1 MQSQIKNNITKHI
14 DLKRSGLVFIGI
26 GLSVIFWILES
37 VIHVLVF
44 QQVDFMQ
51 QLYDPEPHEAWM
63 RLTIVGMFIAFGF
76 YSQMI
81 VNSRRQA
88 EEAAKLANTE
98 LTQIFETAADA
109 MRVVDREFN
118 VLRVNETF
126 SALSGMP
133 REEIIGK
140 KCFDVLHGP
149 LCETPNCPLV
159 RILGNEDRV
168 EIDSEKMRRD
178 GKKVPCIITATPFRG
193 PDGNLIGIVE
203 DFKDISDRKRSEKEI
218 MESRGKL
225 RNLAAHLQVIREEE
239 RERIAHEIHDEL
251 GQALTALKMDVHWIR
266 RKLPE
271 AEDSL
276 VEKTITMSTLIDR
289 TVQSVKR
296 IISELRPRLLD
307 DFGLSAAIEWQ
318 ADEFVKRT
326 GIQCDIELGPEDII
340 LDDARS
346 VAIFRIFQETL
357 TNITRH
363 ADATRVRVILKKNTT
378 AVEMR
383 VSDNGKGLWKKRLSG
398 LQSFGII
405 GMRERA
411 YSFGGNLVITGTRGE
426 GTTVA
431 VTIPIH
437 RKGENG

>member
-1 MQSQIKNNITKHI
+1 MQSQIQKMVKKHI
-14 DLKRSGLVFIGI
+14 DLKRSGLVLIGI
-26 GLSVIFWILES
+26 ALGVIFWILES
-37 VIHVLVF
+37 AIHVLVF

-51 QLYDPEPHEAWM
+51 QLYGPEPHEVWM
-63 RLTIVGMFIAFGF
+63 RLTIVGMFVAFGI

-88 EEAAKLANTE
+88 EEAAKFANTE

-126 SALSGMP
+126 STLSGMR

-140 KCFDVLHGP
+140 KCFEVLHGP

-159 RILGNEDRV
+159 RILNNEDRV
-168 EIDSEKMRRD
+168 EIDSQKVRRD
-178 GKKVPCIITATPFRG
+178 GTKIPCIITATPFRG

-203 DFKDISDRKRSEKEI
+203 DFKDISDRKRSERELV
-218 MESRGKL
+218 ESRGKL
-225 RNLAAHLQVIREEE
+225 RNLAAHLQVVREEE

-266 RKLPE
+266 RKLPG

-276 VEKTITMSTLIDR
+276 VEKTITMSTLLDT

-318 ADEFVKRT
+318 TEEFVKRT
-326 GIQCDIELGPEDII
+326 GIQCDIELEPEDII
-340 LDDARS
+340 LDEARS

-363 ADATRVRVILKKNTT
+363 ADATRVKVSLRKNAT

-383 VSDNGKGLWKKRLSG
+383 VSDNGIGISKTRLSG
-398 LQSFGII
+398 PQSFGLI

-411 YSFGGNLVITGTRGE
+411 HAFGGNLVIAGARGE

-437 RKGENG
+437 RKGDNG

>member
-1 MQSQIKNNITKHI
+1 MKNQIQKNVKKHI
-14 DLKRSGLVFIGI
+14 DLKRSGLVLIGI
-26 GLSVIFWILES
+26 GLGVIFWILES
-37 VIHVLVF
+37 IIHVLVF
-44 QQVDFMQ
+44 KQVDFMQ
-51 QLYDPEPHEAWM
+51 QLYGPEPHEVWM
-63 RLTIVGMFIAFGF
+63 RLAIVGMFVTFGI

-88 EEAAKLANTE
+88 EEEAKLANTE
-98 LTQIFETAADA
+98 LTQIFDTAADA
-109 MRVVDREFN
+109 MRVIDREFN

-126 SALSGMP
+126 SAFSGMR

-140 KCFDVLHGP
+140 KCFEIFPGP
-149 LCETPNCPLV
+149 LCKTPNCPLV
-159 RILGNEDRV
+159 RILNDENRV
-168 EIDSEKMRRD
+168 EIESEKFRRD
-178 GKKVPCIITATPFRG
+178 GSKVPCIITATPFRG
-193 PDGNLIGIVE
+193 PDGSLIGIVE
-203 DFKDISDRKRSEKEI
+203 DFKDISDSKRSEKEL

-225 RNLAAHLQVIREEE
+225 RNLAAHLQVVREKE

-271 AEDSL
+271 NEDSL
-276 VEKTITMSTLIDR
+276 VEKTMTMSTLIDT
-289 TVQSVKR
+289 TVHSVKR

-318 ADEFVKRT
+318 TEEFVKRT
-326 GIQCDIELGPEDII
+326 GIQCAIKSDPEDII
-340 LDDARS
+340 LDEARS

-363 ADATRVRVILKKNTT
+363 ADATRVRVSLKKN
-378 AVEMR
+378 ASAIEMR
-383 VSDNGKGLWKKRLSG
+383 VSDNGKGISKKRLSKPE
-398 LQSFGII
+398 SFGII

-411 YSFGGNLVITGTRGE
+411 HSFGGKLVVTGARGE

-437 RKGENG
+437 KKGANG

>member
-1 MQSQIKNNITKHI
+1 MQGQIQKNLRKHI

-26 GLSVIFWILES
+26 GLGVIFWILES
-37 VIHVLVF
+37 IIHVLVF
-44 QQVDFMQ
+44 QQVDFTQ
-51 QLYDPEPHEAWM
+51 QLYGPEPHEVWM
-63 RLTIVGMFIAFGF
+63 RLTIVGMFIAFGI
-76 YSQMI
+76 YSQII

-88 EEAAKLANTE
+88 EEAAKLANTG
-98 LTQIFETAADA
+98 LTQIFDTAADA
-109 MRVVDREFN
+109 MRVVDKEFN

-126 SALSGMP
+126 STLSGLS

-140 KCFDVLHGP
+140 KCFEVLHGP
-149 LCETPNCPLV
+149 LCETPSCPLV
-159 RILGNEDRV
+159 RILDNENRV
-168 EIDSEKMRRD
+168 EVDSEKVRRD
-178 GKKVPCIITATPFRG
+178 GTKVPCIITATPFRG

-203 DFKDISDRKRSEKEI
+203 DFKDISDRKRSEKELI
-218 MESRGKL
+218 KSRGKL

-266 RKLPE
+266 RKIPE
-271 AEDSL
+271 AEDAL
-276 VEKTITMSTLIDR
+276 VEKTITMSTLIDT
-289 TVQSVKR
+289 TVHSVKR

-318 ADEFVKRT
+318 TEEFVKRT
-326 GIQCDIELGPEDII
+326 GIQCDIELNPEDII
-340 LDDARS
+340 LDEARS

-363 ADATRVRVILKKNTT
+363 ADATRVRVSLKKNATV
-378 AVEMR
+378 VEMK
-383 VSDNGKGLWKKRLSG
+383 VSDNGKGISRKRLSG
-398 LQSFGII
+398 PQSFGLI

-411 YSFGGNLVITGTRGE
+411 HSFGGNLVITGASGE

-437 RKGENG
+437 RKGDNG

>member
-1 MQSQIKNNITKHI
+1 MLGKIQKNVRKHI
-14 DLKRSGLVFIGI
+14 DFKRSALVFIGI
-26 GLSVIFWILES
+26 GLGVIFWILES

-44 QQVDFMQ
+44 QQVDFTQ
-51 QLYDPEPHEAWM
+51 QLYGPEPHEVWM
-63 RLTIVGMFIAFGF
+63 RLTIMGMFIAFGI
-76 YSQMI
+76 YSQII

-98 LTQIFETAADA
+98 LGQIFDTAADA
-109 MRVVDREFN
+109 MRVVDKKFN

-126 SALSGMP
+126 STLSGMP

-140 KCFDVLHGP
+140 KCFEVLHGP
-149 LCETPNCPLV
+149 LCETPSCPLV
-159 RILGNEDRV
+159 RILDNENRV
-168 EIDSEKMRRD
+168 EVDSEKVRRD
-178 GKKVPCIITATPFRG
+178 GTKIPCIITATPFRG

-203 DFKDISDRKRSEKEI
+203 DFKDISDRKRSEKELI
-218 MESRGKL
+218 KSRGKL

-271 AEDSL
+271 AENTL
-276 VEKTITMSTLIDR
+276 VEKTITMSTLIDT
-289 TVQSVKR
+289 TVHSVKR

-318 ADEFVKRT
+318 TEEFMKRT
-326 GIQCDIELGPEDII
+326 GIQCDIELEPEDII
-340 LDDARS
+340 LDEARS

-363 ADATRVRVILKKNTT
+363 ADATRVRVSLKENATV
-378 AVEMR
+378 VELR
-383 VSDNGKGLWKKRLSG
+383 VSDNGKGISRKRLSG
-398 LQSFGII
+398 PQSFGLI
-405 GMRERA
+405 GIRERA
-411 YSFGGNLVITGTRGE
+411 HSFGGKLIITGARGE

-437 RKGENG
+437 KKGAHG

>member
-1 MQSQIKNNITKHI
+1 MQSQIQKNIKKHI
-14 DLKRSGLVFIGI
+14 DLKRSGLVFIGMVL
-26 GLSVIFWILES
+26 GVIFWILES

-51 QLYDPEPHEAWM
+51 QLYGPEPHEVWM
-63 RLTIVGMFIAFGF
+63 RLTIVGMFIAFGI

-88 EEAAKLANTE
+88 EEASKLANTE

-126 SALSGMP
+126 STLSGMP

-140 KCFDVLHGP
+140 KCFEVLHGP
-149 LCETPNCPLV
+149 LCETPGCPLV
-159 RILGNEDRV
+159 RVLNNEHRV
-168 EIDSEKMRRD
+168 EIDSEKVRRD
-178 GKKVPCIITATPFRG
+178 GTKIPCIITATPFRG

-203 DFKDISDRKRSEKEI
+203 DFKDISDRERSEKEL
-218 MESRGKL
+218 MESREKL

-266 RKLPE
+266 HKLPE
-271 AEDSL
+271 AEGSL
-276 VEKTITMSTLIDR
+276 VEKAITMSTLIDT

-318 ADEFVKRT
+318 TQEFVKRT
-326 GIQCDIELGPEDII
+326 GIRCDIELEPEDII
-340 LDDARS
+340 LDEARS

-363 ADATRVRVILKKNTT
+363 ADATRARVSLKKNAT

-383 VSDNGKGLWKKRLSG
+383 VSDNGKGISKKRLSG
-398 LQSFGII
+398 PQSFGLI

-411 YSFGGNLVITGTRGE
+411 HSFGGNLVITGNKGE

-437 RKGENG
+437 RKGDNG

>member
-1 MQSQIKNNITKHI
+1 MQSQIKKNITKHI
-14 DLKRSGLVFIGI
+14 DFKRSGLVLIGI
-26 GLSVIFWILES
+26 GLGVIFWILES

-44 QQVDFMQ
+44 QQVDFIQ
-51 QLYDPEPHEAWM
+51 QLYGPEPHEVWM

-126 SALSGMP
+126 STLSGMR

-140 KCFDVLHGP
+140 KCFEVLHGP
-149 LCETPNCPLV
+149 LCETSSCPLV
-159 RILGNEDRV
+159 RILDNEHRV
-168 EIDSEKMRRD
+168 EIDSEKVRRD
-178 GKKVPCIITATPFRG
+178 GTKIPCIITATPFRG

-203 DFKDISDRKRSEKEI
+203 DFKDISDRKRSEREL
-218 MESRGKL
+218 MESREKL

-271 AEDSL
+271 AENSL
-276 VEKTITMSTLIDR
+276 VEKTITMSTLIDT
-289 TVQSVKR
+289 TVHSVKR

-326 GIQCDIELGPEDII
+326 GIQCDIELEPEDII
-340 LDDARS
+340 LDEARS

-363 ADATRVRVILKKNTT
+363 ADATRARVSLKENATT
-378 AVEMR
+378 VEMR
-383 VSDNGKGLWKKRLSG
+383 VSDNGKGISQKRLSG
-398 LQSFGII
+398 PQSFGLI

-411 YSFGGNLVITGTRGE
+411 HSFGGELFIAGARGG

-437 RKGENG
+437 RKGDNG

>member
-1 MQSQIKNNITKHI
+1 MQSQIQKKVKKHI
-14 DLKRSGLVFIGI
+14 DLKRSGLVLIGI
-26 GLSVIFWILES
+26 VLGVIFWILES
-37 VIHVLVF
+37 ALHVLVF

-51 QLYDPEPHEAWM
+51 QLYSPEPHEVWM
-63 RLTIVGMFIAFGF
+63 RLTIVGMFVAFGI

-88 EEAAKLANTE
+88 EEEAKLANTE

-126 SALSGMP
+126 STLSGMR

-140 KCFDVLHGP
+140 KCFEVLHGP
-149 LCETPNCPLV
+149 LCETPSCPLV
-159 RILGNEDRV
+159 RILDNEYRV
-168 EIDSEKMRRD
+168 EIDSEKVRRD
-178 GKKVPCIITATPFRG
+178 GTKIPCIITATPFRG

-203 DFKDISDRKRSEKEI
+203 DFKDISDRKRSESEL

-271 AEDSL
+271 AEGSL
-276 VEKTITMSTLIDR
+276 VEKTITMSTLLDT
-289 TVQSVKR
+289 TVHSVKR

-318 ADEFVKRT
+318 TEEFVKRT
-326 GIQCDIELGPEDII
+326 GIQCDIELEPEDII
-340 LDDARS
+340 LDEARS

-357 TNITRH
+357 TNIIRH
-363 ADATRVRVILKKNTT
+363 ADATRVRVSLKKNAH
-378 AVEMR
+378 AVAMR
-383 VSDNGKGLWKKRLSG
+383 VSDNGNGISKKRLSG
-398 LQSFGII
+398 PQSFGLI
-405 GMRERA
+405 GMQERA
-411 YSFGGNLVITGTRGE
+411 HSFGGNLVITGDRGE

>member
-1 MQSQIKNNITKHI
+1 MQSQIKKNITKHF

-26 GLSVIFWILES
+26 GLGVIFWILES

-51 QLYDPEPHEAWM
+51 QLYGPEPHEVWM
-63 RLTIVGMFIAFGF
+63 RLTIVGMFIAFGI
-76 YSQMI
+76 YSQII

-140 KCFDVLHGP
+140 KCFEVLHGP
-149 LCETPNCPLV
+149 LCETPNCPLL
-159 RILGNEDRV
+159 RILKNEHRV
-168 EIDSEKMRRD
+168 EIDSEKVRRD
-178 GKKVPCIITATPFRG
+178 GTKVPCIITATPFKG

-203 DFKDISDRKRSEKEI
+203 DFKDISDRKRSEKEL

-271 AEDSL
+271 AENSL
-276 VEKTITMSTLIDR
+276 VEKTITMSTLIDT
-289 TVQSVKR
+289 TVHSVKR

-326 GIQCDIELGPEDII
+326 GIQCDIELEPEDII
-340 LDDARS
+340 LDEARS

-363 ADATRVRVILKKNTT
+363 ADATRVRISLKKDTT
-378 AVEMR
+378 AVEMN
-383 VSDNGKGLWKKRLSG
+383 VSDNGKGISKKRLSG
-398 LQSFGII
+398 LQSFGLI

-411 YSFGGNLVITGTRGE
+411 HSFGGNLAITGARGE

-431 VTIPIH
+431 VAIPIH
-437 RKGENG
+437 PKGENG

>member
-1 MQSQIKNNITKHI
+1 MQSQIQKKVKKHI
-14 DLKRSGLVFIGI
+14 DLKRSGLVLIGI
-26 GLSVIFWILES
+26 VLGVIFWILES
-37 VIHVLVF
+37 ALHVLVF

-51 QLYDPEPHEAWM
+51 QLYSPEPHEVWM
-63 RLTIVGMFIAFGF
+63 RLTIVGMFVAFGI

-88 EEAAKLANTE
+88 EEEAKLANTE

-126 SALSGMP
+126 STLSGMR

-140 KCFDVLHGP
+140 KCFEVLHGP
-149 LCETPNCPLV
+149 LCETPSCPLV
-159 RILGNEDRV
+159 RILDNEYRV
-168 EIDSEKMRRD
+168 EIDSEKVRRD
-178 GKKVPCIITATPFRG
+178 GTKIPCIITATPFRG

-203 DFKDISDRKRSEKEI
+203 DFKDISDRKRSESEL

-271 AEDSL
+271 AEGSL
-276 VEKTITMSTLIDR
+276 VEKTITMSTLLDT
-289 TVQSVKR
+289 TVHSVKR

-318 ADEFVKRT
+318 TEEFVKRT
-326 GIQCDIELGPEDII
+326 GIQCDIELEPEDII
-340 LDDARS
+340 LDEARS

-357 TNITRH
+357 TNIIRH
-363 ADATRVRVILKKNTT
+363 ADATRVRVSLKKNAH
-378 AVEMR
+378 AVAMR
-383 VSDNGKGLWKKRLSG
+383 VSDNGNGISKKRLSG
-398 LQSFGII
+398 PQSFGLI
-405 GMRERA
+405 GMQERA
-411 YSFGGNLVITGTRGE
+411 HSFGGNLVITGDRGE
-426 GTTVA
+426 GTTVV

-437 RKGENG
+437 RRGENG

>member
-1 MQSQIKNNITKHI
+1 MQNQIKNNIRKHI

-26 GLSVIFWILES
+26 MLGVIFWILES
-37 VIHVLVF
+37 AIHVLVF

-51 QLYDPEPHEAWM
+51 QLYGPELHEVWM
-63 RLTIVGMFIAFGF
+63 RLTIVGMFIAFGI

-81 VNSRRQA
+81 VNSRREA

-98 LTQIFETAADA
+98 LTQIFETAADG
-109 MRVVDREFN
+109 MRIVDREFN

-126 SALSGMP
+126 SALSGMR

-140 KCFDVLHGP
+140 KCFEVLHGP

-159 RILGNEDRV
+159 RILDNEHRI
-168 EIDSEKMRRD
+168 EIDSEKVRRD
-178 GKKVPCIITATPFRG
+178 GTKVPCIITATPFKG

-203 DFKDISDRKRSEKEI
+203 DFKDISDRKKTEKEL

-225 RNLAAHLQVIREEE
+225 RNLTAHLQVVREEE

-251 GQALTALKMDVHWIR
+251 GQALTALKMDIHWIR
-266 RKLPE
+266 HKLPE

-276 VEKTITMSTLIDR
+276 VEKTIKMSTLIDT
-289 TVQSVKR
+289 TVHSVKR

-318 ADEFVKRT
+318 VDEFVKRT
-326 GIQCDIELGPEDII
+326 GIQCDIELEPEGII
-340 LDDARS
+340 LDEARS

-357 TNITRH
+357 TNITRY
-363 ADATRVRVILKKNTT
+363 ADATRIRVSLKENAT

-383 VSDNGKGLWKKRLSG
+383 VSDNGRGISKKQLSSP
-398 LQSFGII
+398 QSFGLI

-411 YSFGGNLVITGTRGE
+411 NSFGGNLVIAGVSGE

-437 RKGENG
+437 RKGEKG